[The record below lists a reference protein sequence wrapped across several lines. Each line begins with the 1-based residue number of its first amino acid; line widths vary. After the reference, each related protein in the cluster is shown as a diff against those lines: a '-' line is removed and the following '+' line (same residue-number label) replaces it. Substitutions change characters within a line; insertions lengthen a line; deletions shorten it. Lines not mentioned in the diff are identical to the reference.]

1 MRKRNKTV
9 PILIDYLT
17 WLLRHV
23 LVRRLRQ
30 KSSIIIIIMIIIFL
44 LAFIC
49 CCHFDLQ
56 NFSSLLYFHL
66 IPFSFYCS
74 NTQTLCLYD
83 LSGLYLM
90 LTISNI
96 TREKKES
103 KENRRMRTLIFVV
116 NFFFICL
123 KRKKTLCLLIN
134 KWNLSVS
141 WTTTH
146 IHYEFEEGAPVALGN
161 TYAHK
166 TINFKFL
173 FEMTKKKLKKERR
186 KKEEEENN

>member
-1 MRKRNKTV
+1 MIETEKFNNHHHHLSTS
-9 PILIDYLT
+9 LH
-17 WLLRHV
+17 LLLSFWSAKLLFSPSFWSH
-23 LVRRLRQ
+23 
-30 KSSIIIIIMIIIFL
+30 SI
-44 LAFIC
+44 FI
-49 CCHFDLQ
+49 
-56 NFSSLLYFHL
+56 SLLKHT
-66 IPFSFYCS
+66 
-74 NTQTLCLYD
+74 NT
-83 LSGLYLM
+83 LSLWFVWS
-90 LTISNI
+90 ISHVDNLKHYQKK
-96 TREKKES
+96 KKES

-116 NFFFICL
+116 NFFFMCL

-146 IHYEFEEGAPVALGN
+146 IHYEFEEGVRVALGN

-186 KKEEEENN
+186 KKRRRE